1 MWRRRIASVLDN
13 SGDIFGRLEAV
24 LAGRDK
30 VEKAVVQSVEDVKL
44 AGHIQAVELLV
55 EFDIIV

>member
-1 MWRRRIASVLDN
+1 MLDN